1 MGLDPG
7 LGGGVG
13 GAEAGDLVPE
23 GAGMVEV
30 PEVGE
35 LVEDDVVADLG
46 RGLDETPV
54 EGDASAGGAGAP
66 AGALV
71 ADLDGG
77 RLEAMKGGELLDARG
92 ELADGQGME
101 GALDAGAEVVLVAV
115 LLGDEEVAELEVGSF
130 LGSDEGR
137 GMAAEPHED
146 AEAPFARG
154 PGPKG
159 APDEPGFHPGMVAS
173 DEVVGLGEGAAP
185 RDGAAEGSVALE
197 GEAIEAGARMGLEPD
212 GGLVFAELE
221 DEGCGS
227 VHQARAAS
235 GVGWGWGGGAPRRG

>member
-1 MGLDPG
+1 MRLDPG

-46 RGLDETPV
+46 GGLDEAPV
-54 EGDASAGGAGAP
+54 EADAAAGGAGAP
-66 AGALV
+66 SGALV
-71 ADLDGG
+71 ADLDRGWV
-77 RLEAMKGGELLDARG
+77 EAMKGGELLEAGGKLVR
-92 ELADGQGME
+92 GQGME
-101 GALDAGAEVVLVAV
+101 GALDARAEVVLVAV
-115 LLGDEEVAELEVGSF
+115 LLGDEEVAKLEVRAF
-130 LGSDEGR
+130 LGPDKGR
-137 GMAAEPHED
+137 GMAAEPYED
-146 AEAPFARG
+146 AQAPFARWAG
-154 PGPKG
+154 PQG
-159 APDEPGFHPGMVAS
+159 APDQSGFHPGMVAS
-173 DEVVGLGEGAAP
+173 DEVVGLGQGAAA
-185 RDGAAEGSVALE
+185 RDGAAERAVGLE

-227 VHQARAAS
+227 VHQARATS
-235 GVGWGWGGGAPRRG
+235 GVA